1 MKKPPELV
9 TRDNLLSILSDE
21 EGARVRMPAAAAV
34 LVDGDEFID
43 LTHIELGVQRAGESN
58 PRDDVLP
65 RKALH
70 ENTWRKIVTNLTAR
84 QMMAHVPS
92 PPSKRP

>member
-1 MKKPPELV
+1 MKKPAELV
-9 TRDNLLSILSDE
+9 TRDNILSILSDE
-21 EGARVRMPAAAAV
+21 EVARVRMPAAPAV
-34 LVDGDEFID
+34 LADGEEFID
-43 LTHIELGVQRAGESN
+43 LTHIELGVQRAGKSDPME
-58 PRDDVLP
+58 DVLP

-84 QMMAHVPS
+84 QLMAHVPS